1 MKGSGST
8 SRLSFIHNPSSEDT
22 NPLTPHRHISP
33 IISHLITHDLLS
45 KVSLE
50 EFGVLLSP
58 ESASFTNEE
67 SSTGQLV
74 LSENSVVYQLL
85 QDVGISM
92 DRLSDSETHE
102 RYALFSKLFVRELGI
117 APGELV
123 LVVNGRVSLILL

>member
-1 MKGSGST
+1 M
-8 SRLSFIHNPSSEDT
+8 
-22 NPLTPHRHISP
+22 
-33 IISHLITHDLLS
+33 
-45 KVSLE
+45 SLE

-92 DRLSDSETHE
+92 DGMSDSETHE